1 MCHQLAK
8 KLVFKLTRSAN
19 FGKKGLGTFLPV
31 ASEGVKT
38 GEKSGKVRIAVKAV
52 VAQAYVPHADEGSA
66 RGCPPT
72 GYVRKYRDDQSVSL
86 ETPTH
91 REGHMNRTLVQHS
104 GKPGLEIVHDS
115 QEDCATEGSRAGDS
129 GLRGTNR

>member
-1 MCHQLAK
+1 MRKRERTLLK
-8 KLVFKLTRSAN
+8 VS
-19 FGKKGLGTFLPV
+19 
-31 ASEGVKT
+31 KT
-38 GEKSGKVRIAVKAV
+38 GKNAIDKGKLDLITATTADRPV

-66 RGCPPT
+66 RGCPTT

-115 QEDCATEGSRAGDS
+115 QEDCATEGSRAGD
-129 GLRGTNR
+129 GRLRGTNW